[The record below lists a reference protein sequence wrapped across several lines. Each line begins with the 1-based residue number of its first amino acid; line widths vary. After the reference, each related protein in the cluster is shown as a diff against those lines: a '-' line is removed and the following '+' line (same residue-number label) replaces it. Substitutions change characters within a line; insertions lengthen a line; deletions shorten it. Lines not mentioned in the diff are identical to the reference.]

1 MNQPISLSSSVNRVD
16 PRRESTVPRS
26 LRRFLALDDFEPVA
40 RSRLPR
46 QIYGYFAGAAERN
59 HAHADNFAA
68 FAELALVPR
77 SLADVS
83 GRSLATSLFGQS
95 YAAPFGIAPMG
106 LSALSTFEGDVALA
120 REAAAAGIPSIM
132 SATSLVP
139 LEEVAARA
147 PGRWFQAYLP
157 GEDDRI
163 IAMVDRVAKAGFQT
177 FVLTVDVPVQANREN
192 NVRTGFSIPLNPSLR
207 LAFDGLTH
215 PRWLLETWG
224 KTFWRRGT
232 PHFENMDASRG
243 PPILSRHVMRAIG
256 RRDGLSWRHV
266 ALIRERWKGVFL
278 LKGIL
283 SAQDARLARE
293 AGVDGL
299 IVSNHGG
306 RQLDGAVAPMRVLP
320 EIVAAVPDMPVML
333 DGGVRRGTDVLKA
346 LALGARFVFIGRPF
360 LFAGAAAGSAGI
372 AHAIQLMKEEIDRDM
387 ALLGVRSPDEV
398 TAEMVRAKRASVAGS
413 I

>member
-1 MNQPISLSSSVNRVD
+1 MNQPISLSSSVNRVE

-163 IAMVDRVAKAGFQT
+163 IAMVDRVAKAGFRNLRTDGRRAGAGQ
-177 FVLTVDVPVQANREN
+177 PREQ
-192 NVRTGFSIPLNPSLR
+192 RAHRLQHTAEPFAAPRLRRPYASRAGSLR
-207 LAFDGLTH
+207 
-215 PRWLLETWG
+215 P
-224 KTFWRRGT
+224 
-232 PHFENMDASRG
+232 
-243 PPILSRHVMRAIG
+243 
-256 RRDGLSWRHV
+256 
-266 ALIRERWKGVFL
+266 
-278 LKGIL
+278 
-283 SAQDARLARE
+283 
-293 AGVDGL
+293 
-299 IVSNHGG
+299 
-306 RQLDGAVAPMRVLP
+306 
-320 EIVAAVPDMPVML
+320 
-333 DGGVRRGTDVLKA
+333 
-346 LALGARFVFIGRPF
+346 GARPS
-360 LFAGAAAGSAGI
+360 GAAARRISRTWTPRAG
-372 AHAIQLMKEEIDRDM
+372 R
-387 ALLGVRSPDEV
+387 RSCRG
-398 TAEMVRAKRASVAGS
+398 T
-413 I
+413 